1 MYYIGIDL
9 GGTNIAA
16 GIVEE
21 KGKIICKKSIPTLA
35 YRPTDEIVAD
45 MAKLIG
51 MLIEKGGISTSEIK
65 SIGIG
70 CPGTIDIENGV
81 VIYSNNIP
89 MKHYPM
95 AEKLCE
101 WTGLQVYIDNDAN
114 CAALGEYAV
123 YGEGVSSFML
133 ITLGTGVGG
142 GLILNGSI
150 YHGFNGAAAE
160 PGHMTIVSGGEE
172 CSCGKRGCWEAYASA
187 TALIKLTKEAMKKNP
202 QSLMNKIAAENDRV
216 TGKTVFDAVLENDG
230 AAKAVLSNYI
240 RYLSDGIVNVE
251 NMLQPEI
258 IAIGGGVSHAGETL
272 FAPVREYVRKYGFNK
287 YLKKAKIVSAKL
299 GNDAGIVGAAL
310 LNL

>member
-35 YRPTDEIVAD
+35 YRSTDEIVAD

-95 AEKLCE
+95 ADKLYE

-187 TALIKLTKEAMKKNP
+187 TALIRLTKEAMKKNP

>member
-187 TALIKLTKEAMKKNP
+187 TALIRLTKEAMKKNP

-230 AAKAVLSNYI
+230 AAQAVLSNYI
-240 RYLSDGIVNVE
+240 RYLADGIVNVE

>member
-187 TALIKLTKEAMKKNP
+187 TALIRLTKEAMKKNP